1 MDINYIILVESTKI
15 NLLNIES
22 GLKTRL
28 KLVHKQHVHDNT
40 NTMQIWSLNA
50 TNAQSVIFCILHI
63 CVKSSPLLN
72 ILHI

>member
-28 KLVHKQHVHDNT
+28 KLVHKQHVNNNT
-40 NTMQIWSLNA
+40 NTIQI
-50 TNAQSVIFCILHI
+50 
-63 CVKSSPLLN
+63 
-72 ILHI
+72 